1 MKKLTKKAI
10 KEFVK
15 QANDLYYEFYFG
27 DEKRTGDLVDAI
39 DMLLTIDCMWRDLTI
54 DLDPWYKGNKIIC
67 EAIGETVMYW
77 DTDVV
82 DQLFFIDDLEKLAL
96 EFYETNKC
104 TNKK

>member
-27 DEKRTGDLVDAI
+27 DETQTGSLDEAI
-39 DMLLTIDCMWRDLTI
+39 NMLLTIDCMWHDLTV
-54 DLDPWYKGNKIIC
+54 DLDCWFKGNQIIC

-77 DTDVV
+77 NTDVV
-82 DQLFFIDDLEKLAL
+82 AQSFFIDDLEKLAL

-104 TNKK
+104 TTKK

>member
-1 MKKLTKKAI
+1 MKKITKKAI

-27 DEKRTGDLVDAI
+27 DEKLTADIGEAI
-39 DMLLTIDCMWRDLTI
+39 DMLFAIDYMWHDLTA
-54 DLDPWYKGNKIIC
+54 DLDCWYDGNRIIC

-82 DQLFFIDDLEKLAL
+82 DQLSFIDDLKKLAL
-96 EFYETNKC
+96 DFYEEHKC
-104 TNKK
+104 TRVE